1 MSPAPGRSRS
11 LTLVEVGECFVMQ
24 LDGRRGSCT
33 QNILEGQD
41 LVFIVRGQVGLFLL
55 EDGQG
60 EHVAETTKHKEN
72 SIKRFYLFTNSF
84 LLVLTYLLVIC

>member
-1 MSPAPGRSRS
+1 MRPAPGASRA
-11 LTLVEVGECFVMQ
+11 LTLVEVGEGFVMQ
-24 LDGRRGSCT
+24 LDGWRCSCT

-60 EHVAETTKHKEN
+60 EHVAETTKHREN
-72 SIKRFYLFTNSF
+72 SI
-84 LLVLTYLLVIC
+84 